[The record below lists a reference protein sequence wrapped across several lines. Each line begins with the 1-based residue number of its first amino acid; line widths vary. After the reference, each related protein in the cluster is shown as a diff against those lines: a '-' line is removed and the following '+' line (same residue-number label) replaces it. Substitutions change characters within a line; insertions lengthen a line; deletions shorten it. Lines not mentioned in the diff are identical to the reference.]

1 MGYQI
6 LKNHKK
12 KIQKNN
18 NKIQKVGKDMAWCFR
33 NIRRHMCM
41 LMRQNFAQSCEKK
54 LNDQINLEL
63 KACHQYLAMAYH
75 FDRSDIS
82 SPGLHGFFLKA
93 SAEEREHAEK
103 IMTYVNKRGGLIVLS
118 SVPEPLPCFASSLAA
133 LKYALK
139 MELEV
144 NRHLLDLHA
153 LAGKESDPNLCDFIE
168 ANFLQE
174 QVDGQKILADYI
186 SQLERAQNDV
196 GAYLFDKYMAGGMH
210 PAK

>member
-1 MGYQI
+1 
-6 LKNHKK
+6 
-12 KIQKNN
+12 
-18 NKIQKVGKDMAWCFR
+18 MALCFR

-41 LMRQNFAQSCEKK
+41 LMRQNFAKSCEKK
-54 LNDQINLEL
+54 LNDQINMEL

-82 SPGLHGFFLKA
+82 SPGLYGFFLKS

-103 IMTYVNKRGGLIVLS
+103 IMQYMNKRGGLIILS
-118 SVPEPLPCFASSLAA
+118 SVPEPLPCFASSLEA
-133 LKYALK
+133 LKVALK

-144 NRHLLDLHA
+144 NQHLLDLHT

-174 QVDGQKILADYI
+174 QVDGQKVLADYI
-186 SQLERAQNDV
+186 CQLEKATSDV
-196 GAYLFDKYMAGGMH
+196 GDYLFDKYMGSGMH
-210 PAK
+210 KSK